1 MRKQQGRCG
10 ILGASGSLVLL
21 FLWACGGGTE
31 SGSHDVLLSLHD
43 ERLSATLRQA
53 SVGEVFAELARQTGI
68 LVQVEGA
75 AAIET
80 ISMEFT
86 NLPFDEGI
94 KRILQGKNYALTYA
108 EETHDRRGGAKIM
121 AVRVLPTSTEPIPR
135 EPVSDVATG
144 PNPRLGTSAVVQG
157 AVIGDRS
164 ALASF
169 LSATR
174 DADPRARRTAVIA
187 LGYLGD
193 ESAVEALGQLLLSD
207 SDTKVRRTAT
217 EALAEIGSPQ
227 ALGALGR
234 ALKDH
239 DLVVQRNAAEAIVA
253 IDGEQTL
260 ARLREAV
267 RDQ

>member
-1 MRKQQGRCG
+1 MRKQQGRREAVAVC
-10 ILGASGSLVLL
+10 GSLLL
-21 FLWACGGGTE
+21 LVLWACGGGTE
-31 SGSHDVLLSLHD
+31 SGSHDVLLSLHG

-68 LVQVEGA
+68 QMQVEGA
-75 AAIET
+75 AATET
-80 ISMEFT
+80 VSAEFT
-86 NLPFDEGI
+86 NLLLDEGI
-94 KRILQGKNYALTYA
+94 KRILQGENYALTYS
-108 EETHDRRGGAKIM
+108 EESQDNLGRGKIV
-121 AVRVLPTSTEPIPR
+121 AVRVLASRSEPIPR

-157 AVIGDRS
+157 AEMRDRS

-187 LGYLGD
+187 LGELGD
-193 ESAVEALGQLLLSD
+193 ESAVEALGQLLISD
-207 SDTKVRRTAT
+207 SDKKVRRAAT

-227 ALGALGR
+227 ALGALGG
-234 ALKDH
+234 ALKDQ

>member
-1 MRKQQGRCG
+1 M
-10 ILGASGSLVLL
+10 
-21 FLWACGGGTE
+21 
-31 SGSHDVLLSLHD
+31 LLSIHD

-53 SVGEVFAELARQTGI
+53 TVGEVFAELARQTGI
-68 LVQVEGA
+68 HVQVEKA

-80 ISMEFT
+80 VSAEFT
-86 NLPFDEGI
+86 NLPLDEGI
-94 KRILQGKNYALTYA
+94 KRILQGKNYALTYS
-108 EETHDRRGGAKIM
+108 EGTHDRRGGAKIM
-121 AVRVLPTSTEPIPR
+121 AVRVLPTSTEPIPS

-144 PNPRLGTSAVVQG
+144 PNPRLGTSVVVQG
-157 AVIGDRS
+157 AEIGDRS

-193 ESAVEALGQLLLSD
+193 EFAVDALGRLLLSD
-207 SDTKVRRTAT
+207 SDKNVRRAAT

-227 ALGALGR
+227 ALPELGR
-234 ALKDH
+234 ALKDQ
-239 DLVVQRNAAEAIVA
+239 DLVVQRNAAEAIIA

-260 ARLREAV
+260 MRLREAA
-267 RDQ
+267 RD

>member
-1 MRKQQGRCG
+1 MTRQQGRCR
-10 ILGASGSLVLL
+10 ILGASGSLLLL
-21 FLWACGGGTE
+21 FLWACGGGAE
-31 SGSHDVLLSLHD
+31 SGSHDMRLSLHD
-43 ERLSATLRQA
+43 GKLSATLRQA

-68 LVQVEGA
+68 HVQVEGA

-80 ISMEFT
+80 VSMEFT
-86 NLPFDEGI
+86 NLPLDEGI
-94 KRILQGKNYALTYA
+94 KRILQGKNYALTYT

-121 AVRVLPTSTEPIPR
+121 AVRVLPTSTEVRPSG
-135 EPVSDVATG
+135 PVSDVATG
-144 PNPRLGTSAVVQG
+144 PNPRLDTSV
-157 AVIGDRS
+157 
-164 ALASF
+164 ASF

-193 ESAVEALGQLLLSD
+193 ESAVEALERLLLSD
-207 SDTKVRRTAT
+207 SDTKVRRAAT

-227 ALGALGR
+227 ALGTLGR

-239 DLVVQRNAAEAIVA
+239 DLVVQQNAAEAIVA

-260 ARLREAV
+260 TRLREAA

>member
-1 MRKQQGRCG
+1 
-10 ILGASGSLVLL
+10 
-21 FLWACGGGTE
+21 
-31 SGSHDVLLSLHD
+31 
-43 ERLSATLRQA
+43 
-53 SVGEVFAELARQTGI
+53 
-68 LVQVEGA
+68 
-75 AAIET
+75 
-80 ISMEFT
+80 
-86 NLPFDEGI
+86 
-94 KRILQGKNYALTYA
+94 
-108 EETHDRRGGAKIM
+108 M
-121 AVRVLPTSTEPIPR
+121 AVRVLATRREPILTSPL
-135 EPVSDVATG
+135 SDAATG
-144 PNPRLGTSAVVQG
+144 LNLRLGTSEVSQG
-157 AVIGDRS
+157 SEMGDRS

-169 LSATR
+169 LSGTR

-193 ESAVEALGQLLLSD
+193 ESAVDALGQLLLSD
-207 SDTKVRRTAT
+207 SDKKVRRAAT

-260 ARLREAV
+260 TRLREAA